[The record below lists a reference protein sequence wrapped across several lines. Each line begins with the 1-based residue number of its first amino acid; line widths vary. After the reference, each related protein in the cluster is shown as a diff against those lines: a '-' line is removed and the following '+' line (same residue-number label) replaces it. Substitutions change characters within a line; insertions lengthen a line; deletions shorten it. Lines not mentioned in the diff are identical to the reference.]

1 MEKKPFQCYDA
12 HIMKREEIAHLA
24 SLARIRVTDAELE
37 TLEGELS
44 SIVSYVSVISDIAGE
59 ESKPQLGA
67 RHNVFRKDE
76 VTNEPGEY
84 TDALIAE
91 MPDTDG
97 RYMKVKKI
105 LGGTE

>member
-1 MEKKPFQCYDA
+1 
-12 HIMKREEIAHLA
+12 MKREEIAHLA

-37 TLEGELS
+37 KLEAELS

-59 ESKPQLGA
+59 DTEPRLGA
-67 RHNVFRKDE
+67 RYNVFRADE
-76 VTNEPGEY
+76 VTNESGEY

-91 MPDTDG
+91 MPEKDG

>member
-1 MEKKPFQCYDA
+1 
-12 HIMKREEIAHLA
+12 MKREEIAHLA
-24 SLARIRVTDAELE
+24 SLSRIRVTDAELE
-37 TLEGELS
+37 KLEAELS
-44 SIVSYVSVISDIAGE
+44 SIVSYVSAISDITGDDADTA
-59 ESKPQLGA
+59 PQLGA

-91 MPDTDG
+91 MPDKDG

>member
-1 MEKKPFQCYDA
+1 
-12 HIMKREEIAHLA
+12 MKREEIAHLA
-24 SLARIRVTDAELE
+24 SLSRIRVTDAELE
-37 TLEGELS
+37 KLEAELS
-44 SIVSYVSVISDIAGE
+44 SIVSYVSAVSDITGDDADTA
-59 ESKPQLGA
+59 PQLGA

-91 MPDTDG
+91 MPDKDG